1 MTYSVNPVG
10 FPSRPSLPRLTVA
23 VASLLATAG
32 AAWGQDSTATALG
45 GNDALSPYEPAHQR
59 RSYVVDLV
67 SATTSWGRRV
77 AVGPVLKASRALE
90 PAGGATPPTNLLGS
104 TAVGPGVVGPVS
116 FASKTFALWN
126 AAGQGA
132 HPTLNAAPGG
142 SVNAT
147 GFDRQFCLGATDF
160 ALLASGSVPTN
171 ISGAIIGQNAAAPR
185 RLFVERTYALVSR
198 SLPDSEDTAS
208 LALGAA
214 DPSGNVYVRGD
225 EFLSLFPNV
234 RVLGENVARVALPSR
249 DVTPS
254 SAFAINFLLKELLG
268 PANQGW
274 DNASTSVLVN
284 TSSSPLVCPT
294 ALPQHL
300 IPGQLPVFGNT
311 FAPDFAGVVKTGS
324 VVGSLATVSGFSAAG
339 VSGLRGNPSFSITT
353 ASLNGLA
360 PVAAPAGTVAMLAVT
375 AGGTAEQKSLAPITS
390 INVAGLQFASP
401 GAAPSVVPG
410 AARLATLPTNVSDV
424 ADPDAPINPPPFLA
438 NTSGSAQFTHCL
450 GQVPFRGPSG
460 QVAIG
465 QLPGASGDLLVAATA
480 RDASAGDFIAV
491 KRFVSGS
498 LPTSHWVIA
507 ARRGSPVWSGP
518 SGASIGALA
527 AGSPVAISSP
537 AMDLL
542 GNVYFV
548 ARWQPTA
555 AAAQTGLFKA
565 VLTRV
570 ETPASPTASGLT
582 YRLELLLTTGQSVTG
597 ANSATPYTITAL
609 RLADSNG
616 AASGGFHAGQ
626 IVQSRMLAPGE
637 TVLGSNPEAIHA
649 FGGVVV
655 NATIEYAAA
664 GGAQRYEA
672 ALFVAPGK
680 TLAGDANND
689 GACDFADLN
698 LVLSFFGQSGAQAAP
713 GDVNN
718 DGVCDFPDL
727 NLVLSDFGSTE
738 S

>member
-1 MTYSVNPVG
+1 M
-10 FPSRPSLPRLTVA
+10 FIH
-23 VASLLATAG
+23 
-32 AAWGQDSTATALG
+32 AL
-45 GNDALSPYEPAHQR
+45 D
-59 RSYVVDLV
+59 
-67 SATTSWGRRV
+67 
-77 AVGPVLKASRALE
+77 
-90 PAGGATPPTNLLGS
+90 
-104 TAVGPGVVGPVS
+104 
-116 FASKTFALWN
+116 
-126 AAGQGA
+126 
-132 HPTLNAAPGG
+132 
-142 SVNAT
+142 
-147 GFDRQFCLGATDF
+147 
-160 ALLASGSVPTN
+160 
-171 ISGAIIGQNAAAPR
+171 
-185 RLFVERTYALVSR
+185 
-198 SLPDSEDTAS
+198 
-208 LALGAA
+208 
-214 DPSGNVYVRGD
+214 
-225 EFLSLFPNV
+225 
-234 RVLGENVARVALPSR
+234 
-249 DVTPS
+249 
-254 SAFAINFLLKELLG
+254 
-268 PANQGW
+268 
-274 DNASTSVLVN
+274 
-284 TSSSPLVCPT
+284 
-294 ALPQHL
+294 
-300 IPGQLPVFGNT
+300 
-311 FAPDFAGVVKTGS
+311 
-324 VVGSLATVSGFSAAG
+324 
-339 VSGLRGNPSFSITT
+339 
-353 ASLNGLA
+353 
-360 PVAAPAGTVAMLAVT
+360 
-375 AGGTAEQKSLAPITS
+375 
-390 INVAGLQFASP
+390 
-401 GAAPSVVPG
+401 
-410 AARLATLPTNVSDV
+410 
-424 ADPDAPINPPPFLA
+424 
-438 NTSGSAQFTHCL
+438 
-450 GQVPFRGPSG
+450 QVPFRGPSG

-491 KRFVSGS
+491 KRFVAGS
-498 LPTSHWVIA
+498 LPTSHWVLA
-507 ARRGSPVWSGP
+507 ARRGSQVWSGP
-518 SGASIGALA
+518 SGASIGILA

-655 NATIEYAAA
+655 NATIEYAAP

-680 TLAGDANND
+680 TLAGDLNND

-698 LVLSFFGQSGAQAAP
+698 LVLSFFGQSGPQAAP

-718 DGVCDFPDL
+718 DGVCDFADL

-738 S
+738 P